1 MDADLGDGGTDA
13 DHQWGAGAII
23 CAGWGWGGDC
33 DGTGADDSSPARR
46 RRAPG
51 GGGGAWQPAMA
62 ERWCA
67 LAQLHAVV
75 VKVDLTVHLA
85 YARQVFDRVPTR
97 STLSGTAPCSAA
109 THGGADTGPGARDV
123 AAKVDDDLL
132 NSSFLASISRAR
144 VVWEWQ
150 QQIYGVVADPS
161 SSSLSSSISSED
173 AVMYV
178 AAASAD
184 ASETEARA
192 AHVDPEGAPR
202 RAGDGDSED
211 GGELAA
217 LRMEA
222 RSRPLRRRGRGR
234 GGALRRE
241 RGMVSRGRQCLS

>member
-132 NSSFLASISRAR
+132 NSSFLASVSDGPATT
-144 VVWEWQ
+144 
-150 QQIYGVVADPS
+150 ADMSWGKAATLGTRKAFS
-161 SSSLSSSISSED
+161 SSASSPSPD
-173 AVMYV
+173 
-178 AAASAD
+178 
-184 ASETEARA
+184 
-192 AHVDPEGAPR
+192 
-202 RAGDGDSED
+202 
-211 GGELAA
+211 LAA
-217 LRMEA
+217 CTVPTMDRWNHTLSPSPPILVRLA
-222 RSRPLRRRGRGR
+222 RTRGHRTPRPRPPHGP
-234 GGALRRE
+234 A
-241 RGMVSRGRQCLS
+241 